1 MEEPTPSDTE
11 SPETNA
17 AEGAY
22 WKEHIRLLV
31 MLMSIWFV
39 CSFGA
44 GILFRDFLDQF
55 MIGGYPLG
63 FWFAQQGS
71 IYIFIGLIFYYVV
84 KMRKIERKYD
94 LDD

>member
-1 MEEPTPSDTE
+1 MEQPTPNDAE
-11 SPETNA
+11 APETSE

-22 WKEHIRLLV
+22 WKENIRLLV
-31 MLMSIWFV
+31 TLMSIWFV

-71 IYIFIGLIFYYVV
+71 IYIFIGLIFYYVI

>member
-1 MEEPTPSDTE
+1 MDEEQPEETTKAESD
-11 SPETNA
+11 
-17 AEGAY
+17 Y
-22 WKEHIRLLV
+22 WRENVRLLV
-31 MLMSIWFV
+31 TLMSIWFA

-44 GILFRDFLDQF
+44 GILLRDWLDQF
-55 MIGGYPLG
+55 SIGGYPLG

-71 IYIFIGLIFYYVV
+71 IYIFIALIFYYVF